1 MKNWSRT
8 SNIQLLRV
16 QERKRAR
23 VKVRARE
30 RETEKKERKRV
41 KGGMKEIMKENG
53 REDIFLMEDNGINV
67 IIKQ

>member
-23 VKVRARE
+23 VKVRERE
-30 RETEKKERKRV
+30 REGDRKERKRD

-53 REDIFLMEDNGINV
+53 REDTCLSNGRQWN
-67 IIKQ
+67 KCHN